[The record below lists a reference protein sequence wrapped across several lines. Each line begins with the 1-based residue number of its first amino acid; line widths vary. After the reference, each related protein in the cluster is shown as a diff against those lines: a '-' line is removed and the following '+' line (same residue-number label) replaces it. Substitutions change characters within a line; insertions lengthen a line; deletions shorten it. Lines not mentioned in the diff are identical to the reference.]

1 MNDSSKCA
9 RIAKIEMI
17 LFHYLDWNNMKCLK
31 KSINQDPKIL
41 ADLIS
46 IVFKKDHGVCGEL
59 SEKEENRISN
69 FYNLY
74 YKMEFCPNETNGE
87 IKRDEL
93 DAWIKQFNEYLKEN
107 DQRALFGMVT
117 GRLFAFSPVGQDKH
131 MPCEAVREESS
142 LRGKNG
148 IS

>member
-1 MNDSSKCA
+1 
-9 RIAKIEMI
+9 
-17 LFHYLDWNNMKCLK
+17 MKCLK

-107 DQRALFGMVT
+107 DQRTLFGMVT

-148 IS
+148 ISRTTVFYTFFHHPLATASAV